1 MTRTSATTGTVRA
14 PLLEQNDEMNEMD
27 SETEGIIKEKFSC
40 FQKTTLILFLD
51 IFSRSVE

>member
-27 SETEGIIKEKFSC
+27 SEMEGIIKEN
-40 FQKTTLILFLD
+40 FLV
-51 IFSRSVE
+51 FKRRL

>member
-27 SETEGIIKEKFSC
+27 SEMEGIIKEKFSC
-40 FQKTTLILFLD
+40 FQKTTLI
-51 IFSRSVE
+51 